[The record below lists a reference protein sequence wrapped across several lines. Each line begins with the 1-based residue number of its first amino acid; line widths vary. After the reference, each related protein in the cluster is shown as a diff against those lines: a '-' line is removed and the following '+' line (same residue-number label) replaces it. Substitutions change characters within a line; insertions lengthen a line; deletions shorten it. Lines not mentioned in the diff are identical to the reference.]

1 MQTTVD
7 AVAVVA
13 MLREEELVELAADFP
28 ADGDLF
34 AAGLDSM
41 AVMQM
46 IVIVEERFGARLG
59 PEDVGRDQLATPE
72 ALASTIRSR
81 LT

>member
-1 MQTTVD
+1 MDTTVD
-7 AVAVVA
+7 AEAVIA
-13 MLREEELVELAADFP
+13 MLREEELVELAGDFP

-46 IVIVEERFGARLG
+46 IVIIEERFGARLG
-59 PEDVGRDQLATPE
+59 PQDVGREQLATPE
-72 ALASTIRSR
+72 AVAATIRAR
-81 LT
+81 LV